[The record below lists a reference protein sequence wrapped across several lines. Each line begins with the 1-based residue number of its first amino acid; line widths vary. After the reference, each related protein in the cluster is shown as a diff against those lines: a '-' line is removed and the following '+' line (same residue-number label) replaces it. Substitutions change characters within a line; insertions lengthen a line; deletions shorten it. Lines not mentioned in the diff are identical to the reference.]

1 MKTRLGFVSN
11 SSSSSFVL
19 NKSKL
24 TVDQIYK
31 IRDHFAVAKELAK
44 DNKDWVGTYIREE
57 DAWGI
62 KEDEDRI
69 ALFTFMDNFDIWFF
83 LTEIGVSENIIED
96 EWHS

>member
-44 DNKDWVGTYIREE
+44 DNEDWVGTDIQ
-57 DAWGI
+57 DAWEI

-69 ALFTFMDNFDIWFF
+69 ALSTIMDNFDMRFF
-83 LTEIGVSENIIED
+83 LTKIGVPENIIED